1 MAKKAINERCPLHAE
16 CERKKCEHIGHEL
29 ECPYYEANAREEL
42 IIEDQEEIRRERW
55 RKADEEHFEQML
67 AELDAEDGEE
77 DPREDHSSKAS
88 ELVFLPVSRLHPHPD
103 NPRKELGDLSELA
116 ESIKANGIY
125 QNLTVV
131 PDDPTSSFTSFTV
144 IIGHRR
150 HAAAKLAGLTEVP
163 CVVTEM
169 TPKEQ
174 IQTMLLENMQR
185 SDLTVYEQAQGF
197 QMMLD
202 MGSTVEEIAEK
213 SGFSKTTVRRR
224 VKMMELDQE
233 TLKEVSGR
241 QISLSDFDKLAQI
254 ENISA
259 RNKCLEKIG
268 TADFNQS
275 VTSQIRKQEIARK
288 LPLVKKILKTAN
300 AKAITTTENYSSKY
314 ERVGP
319 YIRIESWDENTPLIP
334 PQIKGK
340 VYYKLEESFGSLEF
354 YAAREKAKP
363 VKKSAAEIER
373 QKSIDAAW
381 AKAKELASV
390 SYKMRMEFIGG
401 ISLNPK
407 NSTTVLKGA
416 ISSIAFGAIDYSS
429 ADRPLMV
436 KTMGITNEGY
446 GPHRGQ
452 RINQAFEETSA
463 KGYPMIVYSNFGD
476 SENMSYANG
485 IKTVWPVFES
495 NPRLDALYNWLC
507 SLGYVMSEEEKQF
520 QSGAHE
526 LFKDSEKK
534 EKKEEDPCA
543 ACKAAHPTC
552 DQCCNA
558 CETPCNAGQACRK
571 ESEGQE

>member
-1 MAKKAINERCPLHAE
+1 MAKKVLNERCPLSTE
-16 CERKKCEHIGHEL
+16 CERKKCEHIGREL
-29 ECPYYEANAREEL
+29 DCDYYHANARDEL
-42 IIEDQEEIRRERW
+42 VIEDQERLCEERW
-55 RKADEEHFEQML
+55 RQLEEQEMADME
-67 AELDAEDGEE
+67 DDEDGE
-77 DPREDHSSKAS
+77 DTAS
-88 ELVFLPVSRLHPHPD
+88 EEHSAEVGKMIFLPIGRLHPHPD

-116 ESIKANGIY
+116 DSIKANGIY

-131 PDDPTSSFTSFTV
+131 PDDPTNSYTTFTIV
-144 IIGHRR
+144 IGHRR
-150 HAAAKLAGLTEVP
+150 HAAAMLAGLSEVP
-163 CVVTEM
+163 CVVVEM

-174 IQTMLLENMQR
+174 VQTMLLENMQR

-213 SGFSKTTVRRR
+213 SGFSKSTVRRR
-224 VKMMELDQE
+224 VKMMELDQK
-233 TLKEVSGR
+233 TLKDVSDR
-241 QISLSDFDKLAQI
+241 QLSLSDFDRLAQI
-254 ENISA
+254 DNIKD

-268 TADFNQS
+268 TADFNQA
-275 VTSQIRKQEIARK
+275 VTSQLRKQEIARK
-288 LPLVKKILKTAN
+288 LPLIKKIIKEAN
-300 AKAITTTENYSSKY
+300 AKAITSSESYSSKY

-334 PQIKGK
+334 TQIKGK

-363 VKKSAAEIER
+363 VKKSAKEIER

-381 AKAKELASV
+381 GKAKELAAV
-390 SYKMRMEFIGG
+390 SYKMRSEFIGG
-401 ISLNPK
+401 ISLSPK
-407 NSTTVLKGA
+407 NSTAILKGA

-429 ADRPLMV
+429 ADRALMV
-436 KTMGITNEGY
+436 NTMGITDAGY

-526 LFKDSEKK
+526 LFKDGEKK
-534 EKKEEDPCA
+534 EKKAEDPCA
-543 ACKAAHPTC
+543 ICKSAHPTC
-552 DQCCNA
+552 DKCCNA
-558 CETPCNAGQACRK
+558 CDTPCNAGQACRK
-571 ESEGQE
+571 ENEVES

>member
-1 MAKKAINERCPLHAE
+1 MAKKVLNERCPLAEE
-16 CERKKCEHIGHEL
+16 CERKKCEHIGQEL
-29 ECPYYEANAREEL
+29 DCDYYHANAREEL
-42 IIEDQEEIRRERW
+42 VIEDQERLREERW
-55 RKADEEHFEQML
+55 RQLEEQEMADMEDDEDEEGAAPEERS
-67 AELDAEDGEE
+67 AEAG
-77 DPREDHSSKAS
+77 KMI
-88 ELVFLPVSRLHPHPD
+88 FLPVGRLHPHPD
-103 NPRKELGDLSELA
+103 NPRKELGDLTELA
-116 ESIKANGIY
+116 DSIKANGIY

-131 PDDPTSSFTSFTV
+131 PDDPTNSYTSFTIV
-144 IIGHRR
+144 IGHRR
-150 HAAAKLAGLTEVP
+150 HAAAMLAGVSEVP
-163 CVVTEM
+163 CVVVEM

-174 IQTMLLENMQR
+174 VQTMLLENMQR

-202 MGSTVEEIAEK
+202 MGSTVEEISEK

-224 VKMMELDQE
+224 VKMMELDQK
-233 TLKEVSGR
+233 TLKDVSDR

-275 VTSQIRKQEIARK
+275 VASQMRKQEIARK
-288 LPLVKKILKTAN
+288 LPLVKKIIKEAN
-300 AKAITTTENYSSKY
+300 AKAITTTESYSSKY

-319 YIRIESWDENTPLIP
+319 YIRIESWDESTPLIP
-334 PQIKGK
+334 SQIKGK

-373 QKSIDAAW
+373 QKNIDTAW
-381 AKAKELASV
+381 GKAKELAAV
-390 SYKMRMEFIGG
+390 SYKMRLEFIGG

-407 NSTTVLKGA
+407 NSTAILKGA

-429 ADRPLMV
+429 ADRTLMV
-436 KTMGITNEGY
+436 NTMGITDAGY
-446 GPHRGQ
+446 GPQRGQ
-452 RINQAFEETSA
+452 RVNRAFEETNA
-463 KGYPMIVYSNFGD
+463 KGYPMIVYANFGD

-520 QSGAHE
+520 QSGVHE
-526 LFKDSEKK
+526 LFKDGEKK
-534 EKKEEDPCA
+534 EKKAEDPCA
-543 ACKAAHPTC
+543 ICKSAHPTC
-552 DQCCNA
+552 DKCCNT
-558 CETPCNAGQACRK
+558 CDTPCNAGQACRK
-571 ESEGQE
+571 ENEG